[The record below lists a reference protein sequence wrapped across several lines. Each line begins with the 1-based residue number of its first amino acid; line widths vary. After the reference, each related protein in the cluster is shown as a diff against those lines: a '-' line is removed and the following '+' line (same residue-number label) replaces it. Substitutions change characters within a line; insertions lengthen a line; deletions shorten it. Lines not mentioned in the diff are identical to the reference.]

1 MKMSQFHIKSI
12 LLGIGIGIIVTAT
25 ASMIY
30 LAGRDPMEN
39 LTEEQIIKQAE
50 KYGMVKQEIFIENL
64 QNNVNLIP

>member
-1 MKMSQFHIKSI
+1 MKLSQFNIKSI

-50 KYGMVKQEIFIENL
+50 MYGMVKQEILVDDIS
-64 QNNVNLIP
+64 P

>member
-1 MKMSQFHIKSI
+1 MKLSQFNIKSI

-39 LTEEQIIKQAE
+39 LTEEQIIKRAE
-50 KYGMVKQEIFIENL
+50 MYGMVKQEILVDDIS
-64 QNNVNLIP
+64 P

>member
-1 MKMSQFHIKSI
+1 MKLSQFNIKSI

-50 KYGMVKQEIFIENL
+50 MYGMVKQELLVDDIST
-64 QNNVNLIP
+64 

>member
-1 MKMSQFHIKSI
+1 MKLSQFNIKSI

-30 LAGRDPMEN
+30 LAGRNPMEN

-50 KYGMVKQEIFIENL
+50 IYGMVKQ
-64 QNNVNLIP
+64 